1 MHRGLS
7 MLARI
12 SSAWATFELTLAA
25 LLAVAVSALILL
37 NVVTRSLGAAI
48 YWVDEL
54 AIYCMVWMAFLAA
67 SAALHYG
74 NSVAVTLFRDILPER
89 PKRLLIKF
97 VDLVVLIFALAMLW
111 FCWLWYRPDALIRAG
126 FDIQRF
132 QGATFNFIYSE
143 PTTTLGIPKFWVWL
157 VMWFFSFGAF
167 VHSLHNLFGAS
178 GSRKDAS

>member
-1 MHRGLS
+1 

-12 SSAWATFELTLAA
+12 SSAWAKFELTLAA

-74 NSVAVTLFRDILPER
+74 DAIAVTLFKEILPDR
-89 PKRLLIKF
+89 PRIIMAKF
-97 VDLVVLIFALAMLW
+97 VDLVVVAFAMAMLW
-111 FCWLWYRPDALIRAG
+111 FCWLWYRPDALIQAG

-132 QGATFNFIYSE
+132 QAATFNFIYSE

-157 VMWFFSFGAF
+157 VMWLFSFGAF
-167 VHSLHNLFGAS
+167 LHGLTNLLDFS
-178 GSRKDAS
+178 GSRKDAL

>member
-1 MHRGLS
+1 

-12 SSAWATFELTLAA
+12 SSAWATIELTLAA
-25 LLAVAVSALILL
+25 LLAVTISALILL

-67 SAALHYG
+67 SAALHHG
-74 NSVAVTLFRDILPER
+74 NSVAVTLFREILPDR
-89 PKRLLIKF
+89 PKLILVKI
-97 VDLVVLIFALAMLW
+97 VDLVVLIFAMAMLW
-111 FCWLWYRPDALIRAG
+111 FCWLWYRPDALLQAG
-126 FDIQRF
+126 FDIQKF

-167 VHSLHNLFGAS
+167 VHSLSNLVNAPRLG
-178 GSRKDAS
+178 KDAS